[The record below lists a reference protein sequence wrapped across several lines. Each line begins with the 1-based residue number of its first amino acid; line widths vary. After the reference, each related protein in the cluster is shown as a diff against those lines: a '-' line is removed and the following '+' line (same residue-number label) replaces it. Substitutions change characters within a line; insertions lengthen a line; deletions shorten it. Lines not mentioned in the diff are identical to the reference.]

1 MENSSKRILVVDDDQ
16 GILDSFEV
24 LLGDRYDLIKANN
37 GYEAIRIVESD
48 PPQLMFLDIKMP
60 GLDGLDLLKRLQKNQ
75 KQVEVVIITAMCQE
89 GVEEEAKSLGAV
101 DYLEKP
107 FDIFEVERIASQLLQ
122 QLPVTGSSAERLFP
136 K

>member
-1 MENSSKRILVVDDDQ
+1 
-16 GILDSFEV
+16 
-24 LLGDRYDLIKANN
+24 
-37 GYEAIRIVESD
+37 
-48 PPQLMFLDIKMP
+48 MP

-75 KQVEVVIITAMCQE
+75 KQVEVVIITAICQE

-107 FDIFEVERIASQLLQ
+107 FDIFEVERIASQLLHR
-122 QLPVTGSSAERLFP
+122 LPVTESSAEHQFP